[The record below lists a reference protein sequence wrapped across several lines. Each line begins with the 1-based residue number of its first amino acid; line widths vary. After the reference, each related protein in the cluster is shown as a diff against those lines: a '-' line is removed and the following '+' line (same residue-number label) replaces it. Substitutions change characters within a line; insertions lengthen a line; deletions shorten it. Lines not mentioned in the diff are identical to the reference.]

1 MKKEEKFLE
10 IMSYQKYENNYPKE
24 RRIRQTKQSSA
35 KARRIKL
42 PPIDKNLMIIVIMLI
57 IFGIVAI
64 FSASAPE
71 GVDYYENPLYYPIRH
86 LAFAFFGIIG
96 MVIISRIHY
105 KNWEHWVM
113 PVAVITIALI
123 TMTLIPGLGKTDF
136 GSSRWLTFL
145 PIQPSEFG
153 KFACILLMAS
163 CLSKAKNLMHPL
175 VIKHCGLIGFMMLII
190 LLQPNMSMFIILA
203 ITSLAMLFVAGMNF
217 TIFAGAA
224 AAMVPLAGFII
235 LKNAY
240 QSKRIMGWLDPFSD
254 PQGIGY
260 NIIQSWYAIASGGLL
275 GVGLGNSKQKLYYLP
290 VGYTDFVF
298 SVIAEEA
305 GFVGIT
311 VLVSLFLLFLTF
323 GFKVA
328 MRCEDMFG
336 RLLAFGIVFNI
347 SFQAFTNMCVASG
360 VFPVTGVTLPLIS
373 YGGSSFI
380 ATCAMIGVLFNISRY
395 SVKKERKAQNAA
407 KQ

>member
-1 MKKEEKFLE
+1 
-10 IMSYQKYENNYPKE
+10 MSYPNYQNKKRKPNPERQQK
-24 RRIRQTKQSSA
+24 R
-35 KARRIKL
+35 RRIKL
-42 PPIDKNLMIIVIMLI
+42 PPINKNLLIVVVMLI

-71 GVDYYENPLYYPIRH
+71 GVDYYENPLYYPLRH
-86 LAFAFFGIIG
+86 LAFAVFGIAG

-105 KNWEHWVM
+105 KNWERWVM
-113 PVAVITIALI
+113 PVAITTIALI
-123 TMTLIPGLGKTDF
+123 VMTLIPGLGRTDY

-163 CLSKAKNLMHPL
+163 CLCKAKNLMHPM
-175 VIKHCGLIGFMMLII
+175 VVKHLGLIGFMMLII
-190 LLQPNMSMFIILA
+190 LMQPNMSMFIILA
-203 ITSLAMLFVAGMNF
+203 MTSLAMLFVAGMNF
-217 TIFAGAA
+217 TIFITAA

-298 SVIAEEA
+298 SVIAEEC

-311 VLVSLFLLFLTF
+311 VLVLLFLMFINF

-347 SFQAFTNMCVASG
+347 GFQAFTNMCVASG

-395 SVKKERKAQNAA
+395 PMKKEGKAENAA
-407 KQ
+407 K

>member
-1 MKKEEKFLE
+1 
-10 IMSYQKYENNYPKE
+10 MSYRNYPNDQDIQDVK
-24 RRIRQTKQSSA
+24 RRKRQSS
-35 KARRIKL
+35 KRVRTKL
-42 PPIDKNLMIIVIMLI
+42 PPINRNLLIVVIMLM

-71 GVDYYENPLYYPIRH
+71 GVDHYENPLYYPIRH
-86 LAFAFFGIIG
+86 LGFAVFGWFALFF
-96 MVIISRIHY
+96 ISRIPY
-105 KNWEHWVM
+105 KNWERWVM
-113 PVAVITIALI
+113 PVSIITIALI
-123 TMTLIPGLGKTDF
+123 TMTLIPGLGKTDY

-163 CLSKAKNLMHPL
+163 CLSKVKSLKNTL
-175 VIKHCGLIGFMMLII
+175 VLKHGGLIGFMMVII
-190 LLQPNMSMFIILA
+190 LLQPNMSMLVMLA
-203 ITSLAMLFVAGMNF
+203 VTCLAMLFVAGMNVA
-217 TIFAGAA
+217 IFIGAA
-224 AAMVPLAGFII
+224 AAMIPVAGFII
-235 LKNAY
+235 LKHAY
-240 QSKRIMGWLDPFSD
+240 QLRRILGWLDPFSD
-254 PQGIGY
+254 PQGGGY

-298 SVIAEEA
+298 SVIAEES
-305 GFVGIT
+305 GFVGVTIL
-311 VLVSLFLLFLTF
+311 VLLFLLFLNF

-347 SFQAFTNMCVASG
+347 SFQAFTNMSVAAG

-380 ATCAMIGVLFNISRY
+380 VTCAMIGVLFNISRY
-395 SVKKERKAQNAA
+395 SVKKERKADDA

>member
-1 MKKEEKFLE
+1 
-10 IMSYQKYENNYPKE
+10 MSYRNYQNKSE
-24 RRIRQTKQSSA
+24 EQDMKRRRKQSS
-35 KARRIKL
+35 KKMRVKL
-42 PPIDKNLMIIVIMLI
+42 PPINRNLLIVVIMLM

-71 GVDYYENPLYYPIRH
+71 GVDHYENPLYYPMRH
-86 LAFAFFGIIG
+86 LAFAAFGWLALFF
-96 MVIISRIHY
+96 ISRIHY
-105 KNWEHWVM
+105 KNWERWVM
-113 PVAVITIALI
+113 PVSITIIALI
-123 TMTLIPGLGKTDF
+123 TMTLIPGLGKTDY

-163 CLSKAKNLMHPL
+163 CLSKVKNLKNIL
-175 VIKHCGLIGFMMLII
+175 VLKHAGLIAFMMLII
-190 LLQPNMSMFIILA
+190 LLQPNMSMLVILGV
-203 ITSLAMLFVAGMNF
+203 TCLAMLLVAGINM
-217 TIFAGAA
+217 TIVIGAII
-224 AAMVPLAGFII
+224 AMLPIGGLIV
-235 LKNAY
+235 LKHSY
-240 QSKRIMGWLDPFSD
+240 QLKRILGWLDPLSD

-275 GVGLGNSKQKLYYLP
+275 GVGFGNSKQKLYYLP
-290 VGYTDFVF
+290 VAYTDFVF
-298 SVIAEEA
+298 SVIAEES

-311 VLVSLFLLFLTF
+311 VLVLLFLLFLHF

-328 MRCEDMFG
+328 TRCEDMFG

-347 SFQAFTNMCVASG
+347 GFQAFVNMCVASG

-380 ATCAMIGVLFNISRY
+380 VTCAMIGVLFNISRY
-395 SVKKERKAQNAA
+395 SVKKERKQDEARQ
-407 KQ
+407 

>member
-1 MKKEEKFLE
+1 
-10 IMSYQKYENNYPKE
+10 
-24 RRIRQTKQSSA
+24 
-35 KARRIKL
+35 
-42 PPIDKNLMIIVIMLI
+42 
-57 IFGIVAI
+57 
-64 FSASAPE
+64 
-71 GVDYYENPLYYPIRH
+71 
-86 LAFAFFGIIG
+86 
-96 MVIISRIHY
+96 
-105 KNWEHWVM
+105 
-113 PVAVITIALI
+113 
-123 TMTLIPGLGKTDF
+123 
-136 GSSRWLTFL
+136 
-145 PIQPSEFG
+145 
-153 KFACILLMAS
+153 
-163 CLSKAKNLMHPL
+163 
-175 VIKHCGLIGFMMLII
+175 
-190 LLQPNMSMFIILA
+190 
-203 ITSLAMLFVAGMNF
+203 
-217 TIFAGAA
+217 
-224 AAMVPLAGFII
+224 
-235 LKNAY
+235 
-240 QSKRIMGWLDPFSD
+240 MGWLDPFSD

-298 SVIAEEA
+298 SVIAEET

-311 VLVSLFLLFLTF
+311 VLVLLFLLFLTF

-328 MRCEDMFG
+328 IRCEDMFG

-395 SVKKERKAQNAA
+395 SVKKERKADDA